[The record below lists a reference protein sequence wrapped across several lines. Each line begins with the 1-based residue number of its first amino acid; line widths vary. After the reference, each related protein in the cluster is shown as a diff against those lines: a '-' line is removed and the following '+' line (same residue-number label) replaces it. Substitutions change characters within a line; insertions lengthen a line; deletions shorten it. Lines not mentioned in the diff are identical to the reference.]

1 MPSIK
6 MMSITARDHVNF
18 SIRPRPGAR
27 SNSLRH
33 NIIHRIVRARADNLL
48 ETRP

>member
-6 MMSITARDHVNF
+6 KMSITARDHVNF
-18 SIRPRPGAR
+18 PIRRGR

-33 NIIHRIVRARADNLL
+33 NIIHSVVLARTDNLL